1 MTSPINFTRLV
12 KGIQLYQH
20 NQFEAAKIELLAVLK
35 SEPDSELATR
45 YLTEF
50 SINQGSSH
58 SYIEQLQACLSQH
71 PNSID
76 LHQLLAVVYQ
86 QNKLLPQAIEVYRK
100 TLNLLLTI
108 QPAPI
113 KPVKSAT
120 FDQAKY
126 ETTLWQTLVLFR
138 QHNIRS
144 FATSGTLLGL
154 TRDNA
159 LLPFDKDIDIG
170 VDWGDLP
177 AAIKLLRQNGWR
189 EHKRSYDLINP
200 RCFMHSNGVILD
212 LCGYGVDQ
220 KSQRTIS
227 GLWMANVPFAWNR
240 VTTYPQI
247 DLVDKDTPAGT
258 VWHPAKPE
266 LILQAL
272 YGNWRVPEPDFDTVI
287 CAKNLAGFSL
297 LTQCFAYSRI
307 YILWRKQKWQ
317 KVEKLL
323 AQVRHFQTYDVLFI
337 KLEQALKQQLT
348 SPQQVNHNE

>member
-1 MTSPINFTRLV
+1 MTSPIIFAHLI
-12 KGIQLYQH
+12 KGIQLYQQ
-20 NQFEAAKIELLAVLK
+20 NQLEAAKIELLAVLK

-45 YLTEF
+45 YLTEIA
-50 SINQGSSH
+50 INQGTSL
-58 SYIEQLQACLSQH
+58 SYIEKLKTCLIQH
-71 PNSID
+71 SNSLD

-86 QNKLLPQAIEVYRK
+86 QNKLLPKAIEYYRK
-100 TLNLLLTI
+100 TLNLLLTTK
-108 QPAPI
+108 PAPL
-113 KPVKSAT
+113 KPVKPAT
-120 FDQAKY
+120 FDQTKY

-154 TRDNA
+154 TRENA

-170 VDWGDLP
+170 IDWGQMNL
-177 AAIKLLRQNGWR
+177 AMTLLKQNGWH

-227 GLWMANVPFAWNR
+227 GLWMANIPFAWNR
-240 VTTYPQI
+240 VTTYPTI
-247 DLVDKDTPAGT
+247 DLADKNTPFGIA
-258 VWHPAKPE
+258 WHPAKPE

-272 YGNWRVPEPDFDTVI
+272 YGNWQIPDPDFDTVI

-323 AQVRHFQTYDVLFI
+323 AQVRHFQSDDSLFI
-337 KLEQALKQQLT
+337 KLEQALKHQLN
-348 SPQQVNHNE
+348 PLK